1 MERVKTGVEQENSYV
16 FRNRSFRIAE
26 SANEVER
33 LRNLISVGDLIR
45 IEANGLEDKG
55 AIPSWHRSYIGEV
68 GVIVG
73 KGYSE
78 ESTNIY
84 EVLLGNGILL
94 EKVHLLDFVV
104 IQPAVRK

>member
-1 MERVKTGVEQENSYV
+1 MERVKTEENPYV

-26 SANEVER
+26 SANEEER

-45 IEANGLEDKG
+45 IEANGMKDKG
-55 AIPSWHRSYIGEV
+55 AIPSWHRIYIGEV

-73 KGYSE
+73 KGYYE
-78 ESTNIY
+78 ESTNLYKI
-84 EVLLGNGILL
+84 LLGNGTIL

>member
-1 MERVKTGVEQENSYV
+1 MERVKTGVEQENPYV
-16 FRNRSFRIAE
+16 YRNRSIHLAE
-26 SANEVER
+26 SVNEVKR

-45 IEANGLEDKG
+45 IEANGLKDKG

-84 EVLLGNGILL
+84 KVLLGNGTIL

-104 IQPAVRK
+104 IQPVVRK